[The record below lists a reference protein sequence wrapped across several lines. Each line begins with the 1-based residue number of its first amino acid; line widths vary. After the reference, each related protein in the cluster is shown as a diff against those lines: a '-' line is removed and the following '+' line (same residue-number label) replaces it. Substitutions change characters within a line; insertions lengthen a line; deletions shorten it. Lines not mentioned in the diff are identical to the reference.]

1 MQPVTKPIAQG
12 RKNARIIYDENGPEH
27 RHTMKLE
34 KVNKIYNSSVVKAHV
49 LKDIDL
55 EVHPGELLTILGPSG
70 SGKST
75 LLHMM
80 GLLDTPTTGK
90 IFLND
95 KDVSKLTE
103 DEAAIERGEDI
114 GFVFQAFNLI
124 PSLNALENVMLPM
137 LIYDRDEGEAREKA
151 KETLERLGL
160 GDKLL
165 NRPNQ
170 LSGGQQQRVSIARAL
185 IMEPSFLLADEP
197 TGNLDS
203 KSGEDVIQIFQE
215 LNDEGKTIVIVTHD
229 SDLTAHADRIIY
241 IRDGRIEKEVEK
253 K

>member
-1 MQPVTKPIAQG
+1 
-12 RKNARIIYDENGPEH
+12 
-27 RHTMKLE
+27 MKLE

-103 DEAAIERGEDI
+103 DEAAAERGEDI

-124 PSLNALENVMLPM
+124 PSLNALENVTLPM
-137 LIYDRDEGEAREKA
+137 LIYDKDEDEAREIA
-151 KETLERLGL
+151 TATLNRLGL

-185 IMEPSFLLADEP
+185 SMSPSFLLADEP

-203 KSGEDVIQIFQE
+203 KSGEDVIKIFQE
-215 LNDEGKTIVIVTHD
+215 LNDDGKTIVIVTHD
-229 SDLTAHADRIIY
+229 PDMTAHADRIIY
-241 IRDGRIEKEVEK
+241 IKDGMIEKEVEK

>member
-1 MQPVTKPIAQG
+1 MHKH
-12 RKNARIIYDENGPEH
+12 K
-27 RHTMKLE
+27 MKLE
-34 KVNKIYNSSVVKAHV
+34 NVNKIYNSTVIKAHV

-90 IFLND
+90 VFLND

-103 DEAAIERGEDI
+103 DEAAAERGKDI
-114 GFVFQAFNLI
+114 GFIFQAFNLI
-124 PSLNALENVMLPM
+124 PSLTAVENVMLPM
-137 LIYDRDEGEAREKA
+137 QIYDFDDEEARETA
-151 KETLERLGL
+151 EETLKRLGM
-160 GDKLL
+160 GDRLQ

-170 LSGGQQQRVSIARAL
+170 LSGGQQQRVAIARAL
-185 IMEPSFLLADEP
+185 SMRPSFLLADEP

-203 KSGEDVIQIFQE
+203 KSGEDVIELFQE

-229 SDLTAHADRIIY
+229 SDLTAHADRIIFL
-241 IRDGRIEKEVEK
+241 RDGKIEKEVEK

>member
-1 MQPVTKPIAQG
+1 MQPVVPE
-12 RKNARIIYDENGPEH
+12 RKKARIIYNENGPEH

-34 KVNKIYNSSVVKAHV
+34 KVNKIYNSSVIKAHV

-90 IFLND
+90 IFLNE

-103 DEAAIERGEDI
+103 DEAADERGEDI

-124 PSLNALENVMLPM
+124 PSLTAIENVMLPM
-137 LIYDRDEGEAREKA
+137 QIYDWEDEKARERA
-151 KETLERLGL
+151 REILERLGM
-160 GDKLL
+160 GDKLM

-170 LSGGQQQRVSIARAL
+170 LSGGQQQRVAIARAL
-185 IMEPSFLLADEP
+185 SMGPSFLLADEP

-203 KSGEDVIQIFQE
+203 KSGEEVIKVFQE
-215 LNDEGKTIVIVTHD
+215 LNNEGKTIVIVTHD
-229 SDLTAHADRIIY
+229 PDMTAHADRIIY

>member
-1 MQPVTKPIAQG
+1 MHK
-12 RKNARIIYDENGPEH
+12 
-27 RHTMKLE
+27 HTMKLE
-34 KVNKIYNSSVVKAHV
+34 KVNKIYNSTVIKAHV
-49 LKDIDL
+49 LKDVDI
-55 EVHPGELLTILGPSG
+55 EVHQGELLTILGPSG

-90 IFLND
+90 VFLND

-103 DEAAIERGEDI
+103 DEAAAERGKDI
-114 GFVFQAFNLI
+114 GFIFQAFNLI
-124 PSLNALENVMLPM
+124 PSLTAAENVMLPM
-137 LIYDRDEGEAREKA
+137 QIYDFDDDEARETAEAVLK
-151 KETLERLGL
+151 RLGM
-160 GDKLL
+160 GDKLQ

-170 LSGGQQQRVSIARAL
+170 LSGGQQQRVAIARAL
-185 IMEPSFLLADEP
+185 SMKPSFLLADEP

-203 KSGEDVIQIFQE
+203 KSGEDVIELFQE

-229 SDLTAHADRIIY
+229 PDLTAHADRIIY
-241 IRDGRIEKEVEK
+241 LKDGRIEKEVEK

>member
-1 MQPVTKPIAQG
+1 M
-12 RKNARIIYDENGPEH
+12 H
-27 RHTMKLE
+27 RHMMKLE
-34 KVNKIYNSSVVKAHV
+34 KVNKIYNGTEVKAHV

-80 GLLDTPTTGK
+80 GLLDTPTSGR

-95 KDVSKLTE
+95 KDVSDLTE
-103 DEAAIERGEDI
+103 DEAAAERGKDI
-114 GFVFQAFNLI
+114 GFIFQAFNLI

-137 LIYDRDEGEAREKA
+137 MIYEEEEKESEERA
-151 KETLERLGL
+151 KEILKRLGL
-160 GDKLL
+160 GDKLA

-185 IMEPSFLLADEP
+185 SMGPSFLLADEP

-203 KSGEDVIQIFQE
+203 KSGEDVIKIFQE

-241 IRDGRIEKEVEK
+241 IRDGKIEKEVEK
-253 K
+253 R

>member
-1 MQPVTKPIAQG
+1 MHK
-12 RKNARIIYDENGPEH
+12 
-27 RHTMKLE
+27 HTMKLE
-34 KVNKIYNSSVVKAHV
+34 NVNKIYNSTVIKAHV

-90 IFLND
+90 VFLND

-103 DEAAIERGEDI
+103 DEAAAERGKDI
-114 GFVFQAFNLI
+114 GFIFQAFNLI
-124 PSLNALENVMLPM
+124 PSLTAVENVMLPM
-137 LIYDRDEGEAREKA
+137 QIYDFDDEEARETA
-151 KETLERLGL
+151 EETLKRLGM
-160 GDKLL
+160 GDRLQ

-170 LSGGQQQRVSIARAL
+170 LSGGQQQRVAIARAL
-185 IMEPSFLLADEP
+185 SMRPSFLLADEP

-203 KSGEDVIQIFQE
+203 KSGEDVIELFQE

-229 SDLTAHADRIIY
+229 SDLTAHADRIIFL
-241 IRDGRIEKEVEK
+241 RDGKIEKEVEK

>member
-1 MQPVTKPIAQG
+1 MQPVTKPVAQAQ
-12 RKNARIIYDENGPEH
+12 KNARVIYDEDSPGH

-90 IFLND
+90 IFLNE

-103 DEAAIERGEDI
+103 DEAATERGRDI

-124 PSLNALENVMLPM
+124 PSLNALENVALPM
-137 LIYDRDEGEAREKA
+137 LIYDEDEDEARENA
-151 KETLERLGL
+151 KGMLERLGL
-160 GDKLL
+160 GDKLM

-185 IMEPSFLLADEP
+185 SMGPSFLLADEP

-203 KSGEDVIQIFQE
+203 KSGEDVIKIFQE

>member
-1 MQPVTKPIAQG
+1 MAQA
-12 RKNARIIYDENGPEH
+12 RKNARVIYDENGPAH

-137 LIYDRDEGEAREKA
+137 LIYDRDEDEAREKA

-160 GDKLL
+160 GDKLM

-203 KSGEDVIQIFQE
+203 KSGEDVIRIFQE

>member
-1 MQPVTKPIAQG
+1 MLYNEEDPMHK
-12 RKNARIIYDENGPEH
+12 
-27 RHTMKLE
+27 HTMKLE

-49 LKDIDL
+49 LHDIDL

-90 IFLND
+90 IFLNE

-137 LIYDRDEGEAREKA
+137 LIYDKDEDEA
-151 KETLERLGL
+151 KERAKEILERLGL

-185 IMEPSFLLADEP
+185 SMEPSFLLADEP

-203 KSGEDVIQIFQE
+203 TSGEEVIKVFQE

-253 K
+253 R